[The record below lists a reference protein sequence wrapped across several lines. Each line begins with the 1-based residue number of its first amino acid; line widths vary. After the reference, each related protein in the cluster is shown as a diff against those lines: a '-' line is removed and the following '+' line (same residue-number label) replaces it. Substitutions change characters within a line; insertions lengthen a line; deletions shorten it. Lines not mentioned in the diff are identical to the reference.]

1 MWTTETFAAACGILV
16 SLIVTFVP
24 KLNVWFA
31 SKPEDEK
38 KQIMAMLL
46 IGLAL
51 IGGVASCTGLIVV
64 LQCSKDG
71 ILSFALQILIPALLG
86 NQAAYA
92 ITPLPDVVKK
102 AKLQGKIDRGEA
114 EIVKL
119 HPVDPS

>member
-24 KLNVWFA
+24 KLNTWFA
-31 SKPEDEK
+31 AKPEDDK
-38 KQIMAMLL
+38 KQIMALLL

-51 IGGVASCTGLIVV
+51 IGGVASCTGLVVV

-71 ILSFALQILIPALLG
+71 IVSFALQILIPALLG
-86 NQAAYA
+86 NQAMYA
-92 ITPLPDVVKK
+92 ITPLPNAVKK

-114 EIVKL
+114 EVIDV
-119 HPVDPS
+119 HPVNPS